1 MCGVCVVCVKLL
13 KNQPLVEA
21 IHQLDYQCKL
31 ISPVFGRLGH
41 VHKNLI
47 KGLAK
52 KESKKT
58 VLNFVQFQPLA
69 SMQIWT
75 RRCFVYP

>member
-1 MCGVCVVCVKLL
+1 MCVCVCMCVKLL

-31 ISPVFGRLGH
+31 ITPVFGRLGH

-58 VLNFVQFQPLA
+58 
-69 SMQIWT
+69 
-75 RRCFVYP
+75 C